1 MILRALTVAV
11 VLAAALPAA
20 AQTAAGPVQPT
31 APIAINRNVFNGTL
45 KGFLAPD
52 EFILDQKLSNLAFTG
67 FFGSASGSAVT
78 GYVYDP
84 ASMPSLRVGDVI
96 NLATGTAASAYD
108 AMRTQLPAGSVVV
121 APVVAVDAGTQQ
133 GVVCGFATL
142 RVEKIESRANPKY
155 IDTRLLAL
163 DPATVGQ

>member
-11 VLAAALPAA
+11 VLA

-31 APIAINRNVFNGTL
+31 APIAINRNVCNGTL

-52 EFILDQKLSNLAFTG
+52 EVILDQKLSNLAFTG

-84 ASMPSLRVGDVI
+84 ASMPSLKVGDVI